1 MYYVSVYVFFDFS
14 VYIYISRNTSDLCF
28 INGGSQ
34 RIYASPL
41 PINYRLSL
49 TP

>member
-1 MYYVSVYVFFDFS
+1 MSVYMCFLTL
-14 VYIYISRNTSDLCF
+14 VYTYIQNTSDLCF

-34 RIYASPL
+34 RIYARPL